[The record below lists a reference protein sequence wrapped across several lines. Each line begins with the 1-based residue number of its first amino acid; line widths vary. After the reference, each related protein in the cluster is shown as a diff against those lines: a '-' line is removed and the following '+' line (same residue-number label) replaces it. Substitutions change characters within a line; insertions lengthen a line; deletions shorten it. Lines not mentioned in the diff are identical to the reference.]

1 VRKVFSQV
9 RSVSGAAKLQLCKS
23 MGATKMTHH
32 LCPATKQL
40 DAIEFESAKTK
51 SPAEPGFDEY
61 RFKSVHFASLA
72 I

>member
-9 RSVSGAAKLQLCKS
+9 RSVSGAAKLQLRKS

-40 DAIEFESAKTK
+40 DATKFGSAKTK
-51 SPAEPGFDEY
+51 KPG
-61 RFKSVHFASLA
+61 
-72 I
+72 